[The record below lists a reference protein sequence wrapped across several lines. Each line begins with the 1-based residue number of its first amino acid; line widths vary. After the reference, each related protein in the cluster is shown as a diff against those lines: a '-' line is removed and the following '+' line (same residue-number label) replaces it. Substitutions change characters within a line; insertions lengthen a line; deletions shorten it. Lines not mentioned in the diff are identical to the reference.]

1 MSMATTFRMT
11 LLLIRYSL
19 WPAGGTAAVSSR
31 GAASLAAGPL
41 SVSAKEVAGILR
53 NLDQALD
60 TNGRLHLHF
69 PAAAAIAAPLLLFR
83 LKRSGFSACR
93 VLAGPDG
100 LTVIASR

>member
-1 MSMATTFRMT
+1 MT

-19 WPAGGTAAVSSR
+19 RPASSDESGTAAVFR
-31 GAASLAAGPL
+31 RDAANLAAGPL
-41 SVSAKEVAGILR
+41 SVPAREVAGILG
-53 NLDQALD
+53 NLGQALD
-60 TNGRLHLHF
+60 NKGRLHLHF
-69 PAAAAIAAPLLLFR
+69 PDAAAIAAPLLLFR